1 MRDCPRPA
9 RRCQRPRPQAG
20 VGLSLHA
27 HHATGRGRATRR
39 LGSPANRPDEAAGA
53 PCTALGR
60 RHAQRPPPHRTD
72 LAMDFKH
79 HNPTLVGASTASTQ
93 AVERAYPKLA
103 RMHHPDVSNGPCVE
117 ARCNGEADEIGAIG
131 DVERWPACG
140 TTAHHRDGRPR
151 RTSRGLADSRSDSS
165 PRSRPRTRTR
175 ASRSAA
181 AVAMPI
187 ATNLS
192 IHRSTYAA
200 ALTAF
205 HRVRRPQAPGPKPGG
220 PLHLL
225 GRDHPGTPPCD
236 ANAQR
241 VLPHSAPG
249 GAHAPAWPRIA
260 PPFTVSAPATLP

>member
-20 VGLSLHA
+20 VGLGLHA

-53 PCTALGR
+53 PWTALGR

-72 LAMDFKH
+72 LAMDFEH
-79 HNPTLVGASTASTQ
+79 HHQTLVGASTASTQ
-93 AVERAYPKLA
+93 AVGRAYPKQA
-103 RMHHPDVSNGPCVE
+103 RRHHPDVSNGPCVE
-117 ARCNGEADEIGAIG
+117 ASCNGENDGIGAIG

-140 TTAHHRDGRPR
+140 TTADHRDGRPR

-165 PRSRPRTRTR
+165 PWSRPRARTT

-187 ATNLS
+187 ATIFS
-192 IHRSTYAA
+192 VHRSANAA

-220 PLHLL
+220 PLRLL

-241 VLPHSAPG
+241 VLPLSAPG
-249 GAHAPAWPRIA
+249 GAHAPAWPGIA
-260 PPFTVSAPATLP
+260 PPFTASAPATLP